1 MARMQPPGDHPRG
14 QRLVW
19 TNRKRDR
26 ELQLRLFQ
34 FEGFLQCSS
43 LSWPSTNYGSSQ
55 SEQLTSGELRCVQ
68 PCPEEV

>member
-34 FEGFLQCSS
+34 FEGFSPVFLA
-43 LSWPSTNYGSSQ
+43 
-55 SEQLTSGELRCVQ
+55 QLAKH
-68 PCPEEV
+68 